1 MFIKEHGTAAI
12 LLAAVFM
19 SLGFIL
25 GKVTSRH
32 GGHRGCKS
40 ATSCNHSKCTPP
52 PPGKSCDKFIHSEHG
67 NVAHWVE
74 EGGNH
79 MVFVE
84 SMMEAGFEG
93 DTVLTIPGG
102 EIHLTIDG
110 EEVEVQV
117 EVEIE
122 DNEHA
127 DHEEVKIVK
136 VISSGKD

>member
-12 LLAAVFM
+12 LLAAIFM

-40 ATSCNHSKCTPP
+40 AISCNHFD
-52 PPGKSCDKFIHSEHG
+52 KSCNKSIHSAHAKC
-67 NVAHWVE
+67 NHWVA
-74 EGGNH
+74 EGGEH
-79 MVFVE
+79 MIFVE

-102 EIHLTIDG
+102 EIHISIDG
-110 EEVEVQV
+110 EEVDVQV
-117 EVEIE
+117 DFEDN
-122 DNEHA
+122 DNEHVG
-127 DHEEVKIVK
+127 HEEVRIVK
-136 VISSGKD
+136 VISTEEN

>member
-1 MFIKEHGTAAI
+1 MFIKEHGTAAL
-12 LLAAVFM
+12 LLAAIFM

-32 GGHRGCKS
+32 GGHIGCKS
-40 ATSCNHSKCTPP
+40 AASCNHSTPP
-52 PPGKSCDKFIHSEHG
+52 PPHDKSCNKFIHSEHVNG
-67 NVAHWVE
+67 AHWVE
-74 EGGNH
+74 EGGSH

-93 DTVLTIPGG
+93 DTVLAIPGG
-102 EIHLTIDG
+102 SIHLSIDG

-117 EVEIE
+117 EVE

-127 DHEEVKIVK
+127 DHEELKIVK

>member
-1 MFIKEHGTAAI
+1 MIMFIKEHGTAAI

-40 ATSCNHSKCTPP
+40 ATSCNYSKCTPP

-102 EIHLTIDG
+102 VIHLSIDG

-117 EVEIE
+117 EVEH
-122 DNEHA
+122 NENV
-127 DHEEVKIVK
+127 DHEKVEIVK

>member
-40 ATSCNHSKCTPP
+40 ATSCNHSKCTAPP
-52 PPGKSCDKFIHSEHG
+52 TGKSCDKFIHSEHG

-93 DTVLTIPGG
+93 DTVLAIPGG
-102 EIHLTIDG
+102 VIHLTIDG

-117 EVEIE
+117 EVEH
-122 DNEHA
+122 NENV
-127 DHEEVKIVK
+127 DHEKVKIVK
-136 VISSGKD
+136 VISTEKN